1 MKSRGTRSLVVQKF
15 GGTSVATA
23 ERILHCAGKTAK
35 LVRAGHRA
43 VVVVSAMGGATDELI
58 SLAKQVNARPPE
70 RELDMLLA
78 TGEQA
83 STALFTMAL
92 EGMGV
97 AAAGFTAHQVGIH
110 TDGVFQRARI
120 TGVDASRVRKELR
133 NGKVC
138 VVAGFQGITDQLD
151 VTTMGRGASNITAVA
166 LAAVLGA
173 DRCEILTDV
182 DGVYTADPRIVSGAR
197 RMDRI
202 SHEEIMELASMGARV
217 MQTRTVEMAK
227 KNGVKLLIGSSFV
240 EGPGTLVVEEDREME
255 EVVISGLVLNT
266 DEAKVTVEAV
276 SDEPG
281 MASRIFELLAE
292 RHINVDMI
300 VQNVSGKAD
309 CTDVTFTVGKAE
321 LGAARD
327 AAETLVREG
336 VARRFRS
343 DEKIAK
349 LSAVGLGMRTH
360 AGVAAK
366 MFNTLGKESVNIQL
380 ISTSEI
386 KISVVIDESD
396 GPRAVR
402 ALHRAFELEGPGRRV
417 PGGRKLPKR
426 GKSPARTI
434 RSAGKRKK
442 AKKTTKTTKT
452 AKTTGR
458 RKKT

>member
-1 MKSRGTRSLVVQKF
+1 MNPGSGRPLVVQKF

-23 ERILHCAGKTAK
+23 ERILHCAGRTAG

-58 SLAKQVNARPPE
+58 GLARQVNPRPPE
-70 RELDMLLA
+70 REMDMLLA

-92 EGMGV
+92 DGLGV
-97 AAAGFTAHQVGIH
+97 PAVGFTAHQVGIH

-120 TGVDASRVRKELR
+120 TGVDASRVRRELR
-133 NGKVC
+133 AGKVC

-173 DRCEILTDV
+173 ERCEILTDV
-182 DGVYTADPRIVSGAR
+182 DGVYTADPRMVSGAR
-197 RMDRI
+197 RMERI

-217 MQTRTVEMAK
+217 MQTRTVELAK

-266 DEAKVTVEAV
+266 NEAKVTVEAV

-300 VQNVSGKAD
+300 VQNVSGEAG
-309 CTDVTFTVGKAE
+309 CTDVTFTVGKPE

-327 AAETLVREG
+327 AAGTLVREG
-336 VARRFRS
+336 VARGFRA
-343 DEKIAK
+343 DERVAK

-360 AGVAAK
+360 AGVAAR
-366 MFNTLGKESVNIQL
+366 MFKTLGSEGVNIQL

-386 KISVVIDESD
+386 KISVVVDESD

-402 ALHRAFELEGPGRRV
+402 ALHRAFELEATGRRTS
-417 PGGRKLPKR
+417 GGRSLPGR
-426 GKSPARTI
+426 GKSPARKI
-434 RSAGKRKK
+434 KPAGRGKK
-442 AKKTTKTTKT
+442 KVEKTTRQK
-452 AKTTGR
+452 TGR

>member
-1 MKSRGTRSLVVQKF
+1 MVAAKPLIVQKF

-23 ERILHCAGKTAK
+23 ERIVHCARRTAK
-35 LVRAGHRA
+35 AVRSGHRA

-58 SLAKQVNARPPE
+58 ALAKRVNPRPPE

-92 EGMGV
+92 EGLGLP
-97 AAAGFTAHQVGIH
+97 AAGFTAHQVGIR
-110 TDGVFQRARI
+110 TDGIFQRARI
-120 TGVDASRVRKELR
+120 TGVDASRVRRELR
-133 NGKVC
+133 AGKTC
-138 VVAGFQGITDQLD
+138 VVAGFQGITEDLD
-151 VTTMGRGASNITAVA
+151 VTTLGRGASNITAVA

-173 DRCEILTDV
+173 ERCEILTDV
-182 DGVYTADPRIVSGAR
+182 DGVYTADPRLVAGAR

-217 MQTRTVEMAK
+217 MQTRTVELAK

-240 EGPGTLVVEEDREME
+240 EGPGTMVVEEDPNME
-255 EVVISGLVLNT
+255 QVVVSGMVLNT
-266 DEAKVTVEAV
+266 AEAKVTVEAV
-276 SDEPG
+276 RDEPG

-300 VQNVSGKAD
+300 VQNVSGQAG
-309 CTDVTFTVGKAE
+309 CTDVTFTVGRAE
-321 LGAARD
+321 LDSAKD
-327 AAETLVREG
+327 AAMALVRDG
-336 VARRFRS
+336 VASGFRA

-366 MFNTLGKESVNIQL
+366 MFRVLGEEGVNIQM

-386 KISVVIDESD
+386 KISVVVHEDD

-402 ALHRAFELEGPGRRV
+402 VLHRAFELEGPGRRT
-417 PGGRKLPKR
+417 GGGR
-426 GKSPARTI
+426 GKSKRRAKPARGIET
-434 RSAGKRKK
+434 AGGRRNVQKKK
-442 AKKTTKTTKT
+442 A
-452 AKTTGR
+452 AGR
-458 RKKT
+458 RK